1 MTNNNAQELLKLK
14 NHIEKSKNEAMR
26 LEGQL
31 EQLLNQREQDF
42 GVATDEEAEKYLEEL
57 ATQESELS
65 QELSDGI
72 STVKDELGW

>member
-1 MTNNNAQELLKLK
+1 MTNNNSQELLKLK

-57 ATQESELS
+57 VTQESELS
-65 QELSDGI
+65 QELSEGVETI
-72 STVKDELGW
+72 KTELGW

>member
-1 MTNNNAQELLKLK
+1 MTNNNSQELLKLK

-57 ATQESELS
+57 VTQESELS